1 MNLRGLGASC
11 ALSYAAAELMDD
23 PEIIMEAIIKHNRSA
38 LIYASHRLK
47 SDLNFIIEAIE
58 LDLFAF
64 EFASAELRDNS
75 DILLMALEK
84 YALSH
89 ASNGVE
95 GSFELHGHPLEHASS
110 RLSNDRDIVLGA
122 VNTDGLALEYASKD
136 IRDDFGVVRAAV
148 QNNGRALNF
157 ASNDLRGVR
166 ELVLT
171 ALDTDYGRIAHCDGT
186 HYPTGG
192 VLGFASIELTSDR
205 LFMLEVIRWFGP
217 RITTLNAN
225 RGGRRYAGGQSVLNL
240 LRRASP
246 GLKADAE
253 LVLEALVY
261 DSNAL
266 DFASESLR
274 DDRDFMLKVAE
285 LDVKA
290 LRWASKVL
298 KRDRLFIIDAV
309 KINGDALE
317 FDQCSSFE
325 SLGVVR
331 LAIASNPNAVR
342 FASARIRLLLTRA
355 PASEEEEL
363 AEAFSR
369 VGLDC

>member
-1 MNLRGLGASC
+1 MLFLIVFEAVKHDGQALEFASAELRANRSIVLEVAMNLRGLGASC

-38 LIYASHRLK
+38 LIYASHRPK

-64 EFASAELRDNS
+64 EFASAELRDNN

-171 ALDTDYGRIAHCDGT
+171 ALDTGYGRIAHYDET
-186 HYPTGG
+186 YYLTGG
-192 VLGFASIELTSDR
+192 ALGFASIELTSDR

-217 RITTLNAN
+217 RINTLNAN
-225 RGGRRYAGGQSVLNL
+225 RGGRRYAGGQSVLGFF
-240 LRRASP
+240 RRESS

-253 LVLEALVY
+253 LVLEDLVY

-274 DDRDFMLKVAE
+274 DDRDLMFKVA
-285 LDVKA
+285 
-290 LRWASKVL
+290 
-298 KRDRLFIIDAV
+298 RLM
-309 KINGDALE
+309 
-317 FDQCSSFE
+317 
-325 SLGVVR
+325 
-331 LAIASNPNAVR
+331 
-342 FASARIRLLLTRA
+342 
-355 PASEEEEL
+355 
-363 AEAFSR
+363 SR
-369 VGLDC
+369 P